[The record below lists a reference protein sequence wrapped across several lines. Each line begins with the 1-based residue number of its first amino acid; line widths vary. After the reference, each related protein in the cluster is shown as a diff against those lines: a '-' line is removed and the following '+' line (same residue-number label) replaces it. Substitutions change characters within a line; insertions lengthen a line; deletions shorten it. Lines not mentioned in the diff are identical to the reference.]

1 MSTAVA
7 QTQTTPAPPA
17 PLSSSRSSLR
27 SSASSK
33 GLPTLVQELWD
44 LVVAYARQE
53 TVEPLKGLGRFVAF
67 GIGGSLLVGLGVVL
81 LLLGGLRALQEEAAS
96 TFDGNWSFAPYLLTL
111 VAAAV
116 VIGLAVWAVG
126 RNQSKKDDRR

>member
-1 MSTAVA
+1 VSGAVA
-7 QTQTTPAPPA
+7 STPTTPA
-17 PLSSSRSSLR
+17 RS
-27 SSASSK
+27 SSK

-67 GIGGSLLVGLGVVL
+67 GVGGSLLVGIGVVL
-81 LLLGGLRALQEEAAS
+81 LLLGGLRALQEEATS
-96 TFDGNWSFAPYLLTL
+96 TFDGNWSWAPYLLTL
-111 VAAAV
+111 VAAVV

-126 RNQSKKDDRR
+126 RGKRRDVRR